1 MEKVGFPRTLRE
13 ADTKKERIGAEQA
26 ESRGRISSVVGR
38 LSLTMDS
45 CGVDPQDSVLSCHPF
60 PRLIS

>member
-26 ESRGRISSVVGR
+26 ESRGISSVVGR

-45 CGVDPQDSVLSCHPF
+45 CGVDPQDSVLSCCPF